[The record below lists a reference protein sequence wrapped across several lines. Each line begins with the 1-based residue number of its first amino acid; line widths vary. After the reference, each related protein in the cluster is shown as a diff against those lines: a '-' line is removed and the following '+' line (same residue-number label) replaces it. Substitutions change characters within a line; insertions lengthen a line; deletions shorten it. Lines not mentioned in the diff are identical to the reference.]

1 MTLPGF
7 LCIGAQKAG
16 TTWLFEQ
23 LKTHPGIWMPPV
35 KELHY
40 FDTLFVPGHK
50 AWTSGHIQSSAKRL
64 LKLHV
69 RESKEIDMKYV
80 AYLARLA
87 TEARFS
93 EDWYRDAF
101 RLPSAQKRLTG
112 EITPAYSQL
121 PEAGISYMKS
131 FLGTVKIIYLIR
143 EPLARALSN
152 LRMKVERRNLQR
164 PSDADWR
171 RLANEI
177 DIRERGDYRA
187 YVPRWKTQFE
197 GSDILFLPFGRIV
210 SEPLALLRDVEDFL
224 SLSRHTYPDAETRV
238 HTSKKIT
245 VPADIV
251 SLLEGPAADQRAFIA
266 SEFGEDFLKRA

>member
-1 MTLPGF
+1 
-7 LCIGAQKAG
+7 
-16 TTWLFEQ
+16 
-23 LKTHPGIWMPPV
+23 MPPV

-143 EPLARALSN
+143 EPLARALSQ
-152 LRMKVERRNLQR
+152 LRMNVRSAENLTAETQWRGWPTSGHPRTGRLPGLRPALEDPVRRVGHPVPPFR
-164 PSDADWR
+164 ADRSD
-171 RLANEI
+171 
-177 DIRERGDYRA
+177 
-187 YVPRWKTQFE
+187 
-197 GSDILFLPFGRIV
+197 
-210 SEPLALLRDVEDFL
+210 PLALLRDVEDFL
-224 SLSRHTYPDAETRV
+224 SSPPTPT
-238 HTSKKIT
+238 
-245 VPADIV
+245 
-251 SLLEGPAADQRAFIA
+251 G
-266 SEFGEDFLKRA
+266 G